1 MGHAYICVIRLFQV
15 HKLDP
20 WGRSV
25 NSESRGRSCGVPSAV
40 RALHRP
46 RVSEFYVGPEPCL
59 PHLVQ
64 SMSAWKLYFHGGFSN
79 DSQSSHKQFGKG
91 TKWLAAPGPCRNLQ
105 RHQRRVPNIIL
116 DDLFSAAYDD
126 YCNEPELADS
136 VFFLSTD
143 HSPAKVSPGLEC
155 SRGHIIKHSFLCWC

>member
-1 MGHAYICVIRLFQV
+1 MQLILWLTTKLLNGPCLCVIRLFQV

-59 PHLVQ
+59 PRLVQ

-105 RHQRRVPNIIL
+105 RHQRRVPDIIL
-116 DDLFSAAYDD
+116 DDLLIVLPTTTTVTNQNLQTPS
-126 YCNEPELADS
+126 
-136 VFFLSTD
+136 FFYQLTTHPQRCPLD
-143 HSPAKVSPGLEC
+143 
-155 SRGHIIKHSFLCWC
+155 